1 MGSCKGAAY
10 SAEGAIG
17 KIHEFEKFGSILG
30 LERMTELLELLGNP
44 QDELSLIH
52 VAGTNGKGSTCR
64 YIYSV
69 LRECGYKVGL
79 YTSPFL
85 EIFNERIELDGEYIS
100 DEDLAKYTD
109 RVLEAVK
116 EMTAAGK
123 QSPTEFEV
131 ITAIAFLYFKEKGSD
146 YVILEVGLGGR
157 GDSTNVCKK
166 PLISVITSI
175 SYDHTDRL
183 GDTLAEIA
191 SEKAGIIKDG
201 SPVVTSAEAEE
212 ALAVIERIAAEHGS
226 LYFETRNLPCRITE
240 ETFGG
245 CRFDLTVQGV
255 TFENL
260 EISMLGEH
268 QVKNAAAAV
277 AALCI
282 LEENGDVSVPDEALR
297 SGLKKARQNGRFELM
312 SEQDEK
318 PVLIIDGAHNPDGAL
333 MLKRTMQLFCGGKRI
348 LMVTGMLADKDTEHI
363 LGEFTDITNEFMV
376 TEPKNPRRMSFDEL
390 GDRLEKLGG
399 SVLYRGECTEAFE
412 AAMKKKDEYDV
423 ILFAGSLYLIGEI
436 RTLIRK
442 YRGEI

>member
-30 LERMTELLELLGNP
+30 LERMTELLEILGNP

-52 VAGTNGKGSTCR
+52 VAGTNGKGSTCK
-64 YIYSV
+64 YIYTV
-69 LRECGYKVGL
+69 LQECGYKVGL

-212 ALAVIERIAAEHGS
+212 ALAVIERVAAEHGS

-318 PVLIIDGAHNPDGAL
+318 PMLIIDGAHNPDGAL
-333 MLKRTMQLFCGGKRI
+333 MLKKTMKLFCGGKRI

-363 LGEFTDITNEFMV
+363 LGEFTDITNEFIV

-390 GDRLEKLGG
+390 GERLEKLGG
-399 SVLYRGECTEAFE
+399 SVLYKGECTEAFD

>member
-1 MGSCKGAAY
+1 MGSFKGAAY
-10 SAEGAIG
+10 AAEGAIG

-30 LERMTELLELLGNP
+30 LERMNGLLEILGNP
-44 QDELSLIH
+44 QDELAVIH
-52 VAGTNGKGSTCR
+52 VAGTNGKGSTCK

-85 EIFNERIELDGEYIS
+85 ELFNERIELDGQYIS
-100 DEDLAKYTD
+100 DEDLAIYTD

-116 EMTAAGK
+116 EMTDAGK

-131 ITAIAFLYFKEKGSD
+131 ITAIAFLYFKEKQAD
-146 YVILEVGLGGR
+146 YVVLEVGLGGR

-201 SPVVTSAEAEE
+201 CPVVTSAEADE
-212 ALAVIERIAAEHGS
+212 ALAVIERTAAERGS
-226 LYFETRNLPCRITE
+226 MYFETRNLPCRITE

-255 TFENL
+255 TFEKL
-260 EISMLGEH
+260 EISMLGHH

-282 LEENGDVSVPDEALR
+282 MEENGDVKISDEALR
-297 SGLKKARQNGRFELM
+297 CGLKKARQNGRFEIM
-312 SEQDEK
+312 SDEDER
-318 PVLIIDGAHNPDGAL
+318 PMLIIDGAHNPDGAL
-333 MLKRTMQLFCGGKRI
+333 ALKNAMAEFCSGKKI
-348 LMVTGMLADKDTEHI
+348 LMVTGMLADKDTENI
-363 LGEFTDITNEFMV
+363 LGEFTEITGDFIV
-376 TEPKNPRRMSFDEL
+376 TEPKNPRKMAADEL
-390 GDRLEKLGG
+390 SVKLEAMG
-399 SVLYRGECTEAFE
+399 SRVLHSGECGEAFD
-412 AAMKKKDEYDV
+412 AAMKMAAGYDV
-423 ILFAGSLYLIGEI
+423 LLFAGSLYLIGEI
-436 RTLIRK
+436 RTLIRS
-442 YRGEI
+442 YREEI

>member
-100 DEDLAKYTD
+100 DEDLAEYTD
-109 RVLEAVK
+109 RVLEAVEK
-116 EMTAAGK
+116 MTAAGK

-146 YVILEVGLGGR
+146 YVVLEVGLGGR

-245 CRFDLTVQGV
+245 CYFDLTVQGV

-268 QVKNAAAAV
+268 QVKNAVAAV

-318 PVLIIDGAHNPDGAL
+318 PMLIIDGAHNPDGAL
-333 MLKRTMQLFCGGKRI
+333 MLKKTMQLFCSGKRI

-363 LGEFTDITNEFMV
+363 LGEFTDITSEFIA

-399 SVLYRGECTEAFE
+399 SVLYRGECAEAFD

-442 YRGEI
+442 YQGKI

>member
-30 LERMTELLELLGNP
+30 LERMTELLEILGNP
-44 QDELSLIH
+44 QDELSVIH
-52 VAGTNGKGSTCR
+52 VAGTNGKGSTCK

-69 LRECGYKVGL
+69 LQECGYKVGL

-109 RVLEAVK
+109 RVLAAVK
-116 EMTAAGK
+116 EMTDAGK

-166 PLISVITSI
+166 PLISIITSI

-212 ALAVIERIAAEHGS
+212 ALAVIERTAAEHGS

-282 LEENGDVSVPDEALR
+282 LEENGDISVPDEALR

-318 PVLIIDGAHNPDGAL
+318 PMLIIDGAHNPDGAL
-333 MLKRTMQLFCGGKRI
+333 MLKRTMQLFCSGKRI

-363 LGEFTDITNEFMV
+363 LGEFTDITNEFIV

-390 GDRLEKLGG
+390 GNRLEKLGG
-399 SVLYRGECTEAFE
+399 SVIYKGESTEAFD

>member
-30 LERMTELLELLGNP
+30 LERMTELLEILGNP
-44 QDELSLIH
+44 QDELSVIH
-52 VAGTNGKGSTCR
+52 VAGTNGKGSTCK

-69 LRECGYKVGL
+69 LQECGYKVGL

-109 RVLEAVK
+109 RVLAAVK
-116 EMTAAGK
+116 EMTDAGK

-166 PLISVITSI
+166 PLISIITSI

-212 ALAVIERIAAEHGS
+212 ALAVIERTAAEHGS

-255 TFENL
+255 SFKNL

-318 PVLIIDGAHNPDGAL
+318 PMLIIDGAHNPDGAL
-333 MLKRTMQLFCGGKRI
+333 MLKRTMQLFCSGKRI

-363 LGEFTDITNEFMV
+363 LGEFTDITNEFIV

-390 GDRLEKLGG
+390 GNRLEKLGG
-399 SVLYRGECTEAFE
+399 SVLYKGESTEAFD

>member
-17 KIHEFEKFGSILG
+17 KIHKFEKFGSILG
-30 LERMTELLELLGNP
+30 LERMTELLEVLGNP

-52 VAGTNGKGSTCR
+52 VAGTNGKGSTCK
-64 YIYSV
+64 YIYTV

-100 DEDLAKYTD
+100 DEDLAEYTD
-109 RVLEAVK
+109 RVLEAVEK
-116 EMTAAGK
+116 MTAAGK

-146 YVILEVGLGGR
+146 YVVLEVGLGGR

-212 ALAVIERIAAEHGS
+212 ALAVIERTAAEHGS

-282 LEENGDVSVPDEALR
+282 LEENGDVSVPEEALR

-318 PVLIIDGAHNPDGAL
+318 PMLIIDGAHNPDGAL
-333 MLKRTMQLFCGGKRI
+333 MLKKTMRLFCSGKRI
-348 LMVTGMLADKDTEHI
+348 LMVTGMLADKDTENI
-363 LGEFTDITNEFMV
+363 LGEFTDITSEFMV
-376 TEPKNPRRMSFDEL
+376 TEPKNPRRMSFDVL

-399 SVLYRGECTEAFE
+399 SVLYKGECAEALD

-442 YRGEI
+442 YQGEI

>member
-30 LERMTELLELLGNP
+30 LERMTELLEILGNP
-44 QDELSLIH
+44 QDELSIIH
-52 VAGTNGKGSTCR
+52 VAGTNGKGSTCK
-64 YIYSV
+64 YIYTV
-69 LRECGYKVGL
+69 LQECGYKVGL

-212 ALAVIERIAAEHGS
+212 ALAVIERVAAEHGS

-282 LEENGDVSVPDEALR
+282 LEENGDVSVPDAALR

-318 PVLIIDGAHNPDGAL
+318 PMLIIDGAHNPDGAL
-333 MLKRTMQLFCGGKRI
+333 MLKKTMKLFCGGKRI

-363 LGEFTDITNEFMV
+363 LGEFTDITNEFIV

-390 GDRLEKLGG
+390 GERLEKLGG
-399 SVLYRGECTEAFE
+399 SVLYKGECTEAFD

>member
-1 MGSCKGAAY
+1 MGSCTGAAY

-30 LERMTELLELLGNP
+30 LERMTGLLEILGNP

-116 EMTAAGK
+116 EMTAEGK

-212 ALAVIERIAAEHGS
+212 ALAVIERTAAEHGS

-312 SEQDEK
+312 SKQDEK
-318 PVLIIDGAHNPDGAL
+318 PLLIIDGAHNPDGAL
-333 MLKRTMQLFCGGKRI
+333 MLKKAMQLFCGGKRI

-399 SVLYRGECTEAFE
+399 SVLYKGECTEAFD
-412 AAMKKKDEYDV
+412 AAMKTKDEYDV

>member
-30 LERMTELLELLGNP
+30 LERMTELLEILGNP
-44 QDELSLIH
+44 QDELSVIH
-52 VAGTNGKGSTCR
+52 VAGTNGKGSTCK

-69 LRECGYKVGL
+69 LQECGYKVGL

-109 RVLEAVK
+109 RVLAAVK
-116 EMTAAGK
+116 EMTDAGK

-146 YVILEVGLGGR
+146 YVVLEVGLGGR

-212 ALAVIERIAAEHGS
+212 ALAVIERTAAEHGS

-255 TFENL
+255 SFENL

-297 SGLKKARQNGRFELM
+297 GGLKKARQNGRFELM

-318 PVLIIDGAHNPDGAL
+318 PMLIIDGAHNPDGAL
-333 MLKRTMQLFCGGKRI
+333 MLKRTMQLFCSGKRI

-363 LGEFTDITNEFMV
+363 LREFTDITSEFIV

-390 GDRLEKLGG
+390 GDRLEKLGD
-399 SVLYRGECTEAFE
+399 SVLYKGESTEAFD